1 MSSGLSVF
9 VRLSGLCVAYAAF
22 SYAVDAAKSPLQKCI
37 DNSDGTPMSVLAALL
52 AEFGSIAKSFGGSV
66 GKSDARRKEG
76 KSKASAKESSRQQ
89 TTLYEEEVVLEDLC
103 SKCKDGWVIVHR
115 LMEFSCSMGIE

>member
-37 DNSDGTPMSVLAALL
+37 ESSDGSPMSLLAALL
-52 AEFGSIAKSFGGSV
+52 AEFGSLAKSFTSRA
-66 GKSDARRKEG
+66 GKSDSRRSE
-76 KSKASAKESSRQQ
+76 SKKKVCLQEAGMMRRSVVTSAAGCCRGVKAANKF
-89 TTLYEEEVVLEDLC
+89 V
-103 SKCKDGWVIVHR
+103 
-115 LMEFSCSMGIE
+115 

>member
-37 DNSDGTPMSVLAALL
+37 ESSDGSPMSLLAALL
-52 AEFGSIAKSFGGSV
+52 AEFGSLAKSFTSRA
-66 GKSDARRKEG
+66 GKSDSRRSE
-76 KSKASAKESSRQQ
+76 SKKKAAAGESRRQ
-89 TTLYEEEVVLEDLC
+89 TSLFEEEVFVEDLC